1 MVSLVSLIVVRS
13 RGVIIPA
20 AAQQQHSEQWRVE
33 EKRAADTDN
42 YPNILCR
49 AVAVHTTSTGY

>member
-1 MVSLVSLIVVRS
+1 MISLVSLIVVRS

-33 EKRAADTDN
+33 EERQQT
-42 YPNILCR
+42 L
-49 AVAVHTTSTGY
+49 TTIQIY

>member
-1 MVSLVSLIVVRS
+1 MMSLVSLIVVRS
-13 RGVIIPA
+13 RGVITPA

-49 AVAVHTTSTGY
+49 AAHTTSTGY

>member
-1 MVSLVSLIVVRS
+1 MISLVSLIVVRS

-42 YPNILCR
+42 YPNILSR
-49 AVAVHTTSTGY
+49 AAHTTSTGY